1 MLKVMLDTSVYGELV
16 KEKYNVELLK
26 ESDRLII
33 YGCKIIR
40 RELRDI
46 PKNKLLGNR
55 HLRSW
60 ILSLYDTIVNKEEHN
75 FEITE
80 IIKVIAKEYFKE
92 YKALGGNYSQNDMQ
106 NDFLIIACAS
116 LHGMDIVVS
125 CDIKSM
131 LGDKAAPAYRDVN
144 KKFQLRNPSFKTYK
158 AFIKEIKHLC
168 ISSGERSN

>member
-16 KEKYNVELLK
+16 KEQDNVKLLK
-26 ESDRLII
+26 ESGKLII

-40 RELRDI
+40 RELRDT

-60 ILSLYDTIVNKEEHN
+60 ILSLYDHFVNKDEHN
-75 FEITE
+75 FEVTE
-80 IIKVIAKEYFKE
+80 IIEVIAREYFKE
-92 YKALGGNYSQNDMQ
+92 YKAQGGNYSQNDMQ

-116 LHGMDIVVS
+116 LHEMDIIVS
-125 CDIKSM
+125 GDIKSM
-131 LGDKAAPAYRDVN
+131 LGEKAVSAYRDAN
-144 KKFQLRNPSFKTYK
+144 KRFQLRNPAFKTYK

-168 ISSGERSN
+168 ISSDERSS